1 MMQCYMNIKSNFK
14 GFAETESFPEHS
26 STKSPEALPRNT
38 PSFNLNIIG
47 ALRSLPFRDYSRQ
60 WSSRNRG
67 FYVGGSMKSWDSCE
81 PHVPGK
87 KERVR
92 HQVRLKSHNFTKHC
106 MRSSRVIK
114 KYLLFELQHN
124 FNLQGIYQ
132 ALAQPSFRS
141 RAQHDYA
148 KTVPDSFWHD
158 MHAATRRATRY
169 IAMEE

>member
-1 MMQCYMNIKSNFK
+1 MV
-14 GFAETESFPEHS
+14 ESES
-26 STKSPEALPRNT
+26 G
-38 PSFNLNIIG
+38 I
-47 ALRSLPFRDYSRQ
+47 
-60 WSSRNRG
+60 
-67 FYVGGSMKSWDSCE
+67 YVGGSMKSWDSCE

-132 ALAQPSFRS
+132 ALAQPSSEAEHNTIMRRPFQTVFGTTCTLPQGEPLDILRWKNEFSFYVFIHIAHLYQWRS
-141 RAQHDYA
+141 RP
-148 KTVPDSFWHD
+148 VMP
-158 MHAATRRATRY
+158 TRIFPQSTDKPA
-169 IAMEE
+169 E

>member
-1 MMQCYMNIKSNFK
+1 MV
-14 GFAETESFPEHS
+14 ESES
-26 STKSPEALPRNT
+26 GT
-38 PSFNLNIIG
+38 
-47 ALRSLPFRDYSRQ
+47 
-60 WSSRNRG
+60 
-67 FYVGGSMKSWDSCE
+67 YVGGSMKSWDSCE

-132 ALAQPSFRS
+132 ALAQSSFRS

-148 KTVPDSFWHD
+148 KAVPDSFGTTCTLPQGEPLDILRWKNEFSFYVFIH
-158 MHAATRRATRY
+158 
-169 IAMEE
+169 IAHLYQ